1 MLRRFLPVLAVLLVA
16 SACASSD
23 TTVSPTPGTLDLSG
37 KWTGNLTVDNLSAQ
51 MTWTVTQTN
60 NSVTGPVLVQL
71 PNGVVLLNGALSG
84 NLSGSVL
91 TYTIAVSAGGIP
103 TYPSCTGKL
112 GGTVTASTGATSTM
126 AGSYAL
132 ESATCPTPFSSGNFT
147 LTRQ

>member
-1 MLRRFLPVLAVLLVA
+1 
-16 SACASSD
+16 
-23 TTVSPTPGTLDLSG
+23 
-37 KWTGNLTVDNLSAQ
+37 

-126 AGSYAL
+126 AGVVRPRVGHVPDAVL
-132 ESATCPTPFSSGNFT
+132 E
-147 LTRQ
+147 RQFHPDTTVRADGRRRETGGPPEGGHGQAIPRGRRGI